1 MGTINDDIE
10 NTFVKFDLHCLY
22 PDESIEVIR
31 EIVLPVLPV
40 LNKIILIT
48 GRGVH
53 SKSGRSV
60 VKEEVKRFLDSH
72 GLKHEDVLGNEGA
85 IYVFK

>member
-1 MGTINDDIE
+1 MGTIIDDIK
-10 NTFVKFDLHCLY
+10 NSFVRFDLHGLF
-22 PDESIEVIR
+22 PEESISIIR
-31 EIVLPVLPV
+31 KIVLPVLPV